1 MCLKDARMRT
11 APLLVI
17 GLMAAAASVL
27 PQAAAAQTATEGS
40 VHIEAAGGVLVAE
53 SEPSR
58 QITSPTFI
66 IFALS
71 TQANGSLTLSVSG
84 FLKPDGAV
92 LSADGGSRTF
102 SGTTLDQE
110 ALSVSI
116 GGGEAG
122 SPAAVAGFTV
132 VLAQYN

>member
-1 MCLKDARMRT
+1 MRT
-11 APLLVI
+11 APLLLV
-17 GLMAAAASVL
+17 GLMAAAGPAL
-27 PQAAAAQTATEGS
+27 PAAAQTVTEGS
-40 VHIEAAGGVLVAE
+40 ARIESPGGVRVIEVQPTQQAAQ
-53 SEPSR
+53 
-58 QITSPTFI
+58 QITSPSFI

-71 TQANGSLTLSVSG
+71 DRANGSLALSVSG
-84 FLKPDGAV
+84 FVKPDGAV
-92 LSADGGSRTF
+92 LSGEGRSQTF

-122 SPAAVAGFTV
+122 SPAAIAGFTV

>member
-1 MCLKDARMRT
+1 MRT
-11 APLLVI
+11 APLLLI
-17 GLMAAAASVL
+17 GLMAAAGASL
-27 PQAAAAQTATEGS
+27 PAAAQS
-40 VHIEAAGGVLVAE
+40 VTGASVRIESPGGVRVVE
-53 SEPSR
+53 SEATR
-58 QITSPTFI
+58 QITSPSFI

-71 TQANGSLTLSVSG
+71 NRANGSLSLSVSG
-84 FLKPDGAV
+84 FVKPDGVV
-92 LSADGGSRTF
+92 LSPEGASQTF